1 MVPKNTVAI
10 VTDSIAD
17 IPPEEVE
24 ALHITVVPA
33 LVTVEGKTYLDG
45 EELSRDEFYRRMP
58 SLSEPATTAAPSPLA
73 FEKVYRRLLSSGV
86 ERILSIHVASNL
98 SGMLNTVHQAAQAF
112 GDHIHL
118 FDSKQLS
125 LGQGFQAMEAASAAR
140 KDMSFE
146 SVLETTRI
154 ARGKINFIAMIN
166 TLEYLKRSGRI
177 NWLRAGMG
185 DLLRLKLLVKVADGV
200 IERLGMTRTRSKALS
215 QLLSLAN
222 SWGPLKRLAVL
233 HSAIPEEA
241 ADVAD
246 ILRHQSSHPPLV
258 VDVTTALGVHV
269 GPKSIGL
276 VGLSK

>member
-1 MVPKNTVAI
+1 MVLKNTVAI

-17 IPPEEVE
+17 IPPEEVD

-73 FEKVYRRLLSSGV
+73 FEKVYRRLISSGV

-112 GDHIHL
+112 GDRIHL

-154 ARGKINFIAMIN
+154 ARGRINFIAMIN

-185 DLLRLKLLVKVADGV
+185 DLLRLKLLVRVADGV